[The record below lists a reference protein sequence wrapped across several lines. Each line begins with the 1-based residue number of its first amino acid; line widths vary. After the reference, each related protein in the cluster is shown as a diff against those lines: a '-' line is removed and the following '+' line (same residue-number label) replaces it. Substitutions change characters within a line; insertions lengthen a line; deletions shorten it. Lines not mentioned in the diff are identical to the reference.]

1 MLSDHTSNDGY
12 GQMFG
17 NLYDPALKEKR
28 ET

>member
-12 GQMFG
+12 RQMFG
-17 NLYDPALKEKR
+17 NLYDTALKKKR